1 MAQGP
6 DELREPSP
14 QEEEEKVP
22 PETTPAASEET
33 KERARQGDE
42 VAASRAKVEQ
52 TRAEI
57 GETIDSIQEK
67 LAPGN
72 LKQQVSTVARGRASE
87 LSEAIRNNPTLVALG
102 GLALVGLLV
111 LVRGLQGRRGSR
123 EVIVDLRRGRG
134 RGSNSSSN
142 AG

>member
-6 DELREPSP
+6 DEVRERRP
-14 QEEEEKVP
+14 QEEEKGP

-42 VAASRAKVEQ
+42 VAATRAKVEQ
-52 TRAEI
+52 TRAEM

-67 LAPGN
+67 LEPSN
-72 LKQQVSTVARGRASE
+72 LKQQATTVARGTASE
-87 LSEAIRNNPTLVALG
+87 LLEAIRNNPKPVALG

-111 LVRGLQGRRGSR
+111 LVRSLPGQGRRGSS
-123 EVIVDLRRGRG
+123 EVIFDLRRGKVRG
-134 RGSNSSSN
+134 T
-142 AG
+142 

>member
-14 QEEEEKVP
+14 QEEEEEKSP
-22 PETTPAASEET
+22 PERTPAASEET
-33 KERARQGDE
+33 KERARQEGDE
-42 VAASRAKVEQ
+42 VAASRAEVEQ
-52 TRAEI
+52 TRAEM

-67 LAPGN
+67 LEPRN
-72 LKQQVSTVARGRASE
+72 LKQQATTVARATASE
-87 LSEAIRNNPTLVALG
+87 LLEAIRNNPTPVALG

-111 LVRGLQGRRGSR
+111 LVRGLQGQRRRGSR

-134 RGSNSSSN
+134 RGS
-142 AG
+142 

>member
-14 QEEEEKVP
+14 QEEEEKGP

-42 VAASRAKVEQ
+42 VAASRAEVEQ
-52 TRAEI
+52 TRAEM

-67 LAPGN
+67 LEPSN
-72 LKQQVSTVARGRASE
+72 LKQQATTLARGRASE
-87 LSEAIRNNPTLVALG
+87 LLEAIRNNPTPVALG
-102 GLALVGLLV
+102 GLALVGLVV

-134 RGSNSSSN
+134 RGS
-142 AG
+142 

>member
-14 QEEEEKVP
+14 QEEEEKGP

-33 KERARQGDE
+33 KERASRGDE
-42 VAASRAKVEQ
+42 VAASRAEVEQ
-52 TRAEI
+52 TRAEM

-67 LAPGN
+67 LEPGN
-72 LKQQVSTVARGRASE
+72 LKQQATTAARGRASE
-87 LSEAIRNNPTLVALG
+87 LLEAIRNIPAPVALG

-111 LVRGLQGRRGSR
+111 LVRGLQGQRRRGSR

-134 RGSNSSSN
+134 RGS
-142 AG
+142 

>member
-6 DELREPSP
+6 DELRERSP
-14 QEEEEKVP
+14 QEEEEKGP

-33 KERARQGDE
+33 KERARRGDE
-42 VAASRAKVEQ
+42 VAASRAEVEQ
-52 TRAEI
+52 TRAEM

-67 LAPGN
+67 LEPGN
-72 LKQQVSTVARGRASE
+72 LKQQATTAARGRASE
-87 LSEAIRNNPTLVALG
+87 LLEAIRNNPAPVALG

-111 LVRGLQGRRGSR
+111 LVRGLQGQRRRGSR

-134 RGSNSSSN
+134 RGS
-142 AG
+142 

>member
-6 DELREPSP
+6 DELRERSP
-14 QEEEEKVP
+14 QEEEEKGP

-42 VAASRAKVEQ
+42 VAASRAEVEQ
-52 TRAEI
+52 TRAEM

-67 LAPGN
+67 LEPTN
-72 LKQQVSTVARGRASE
+72 LKQQATTAARGRASE
-87 LSEAIRNNPTLVALG
+87 LSEAIRNNPTPVVLG

-111 LVRGLQGRRGSR
+111 LVRGLPGRGRRGSSS
-123 EVIVDLRRGRG
+123 EVIVDLRRGKG
-134 RGSNSSSN
+134 RGS
-142 AG
+142 

>member
-6 DELREPSP
+6 DELRERSP
-14 QEEEEKVP
+14 QEEEEKGP

-42 VAASRAKVEQ
+42 VAASRAEVEQ
-52 TRAEI
+52 TRAEM

-67 LAPGN
+67 LEPRN
-72 LKQQVSTVARGRASE
+72 LKQQATTVARGTASE
-87 LSEAIRNNPTLVALG
+87 LLEAIRNNPTPVALG

-111 LVRGLQGRRGSR
+111 LVRGLQGRRGSS
-123 EVIVDLRRGRG
+123 EVIVDLRRRKG
-134 RGSNSSSN
+134 RGS
-142 AG
+142 

>member
-6 DELREPSP
+6 DELRERSP
-14 QEEEEKVP
+14 QEEEEEKGP

-42 VAASRAKVEQ
+42 VAASRAEVEQ
-52 TRAEI
+52 TRAEM

-67 LAPGN
+67 LEPGN
-72 LKQQVSTVARGRASE
+72 LKQQATTAARGRASE
-87 LSEAIRNNPTLVALG
+87 LLEAIRNNPTPVALG
-102 GLALVGLLV
+102 GLALVCLLV
-111 LVRGLQGRRGSR
+111 LVRGLQGQRRRGSR

-134 RGSNSSSN
+134 RGS
-142 AG
+142 

>member
-14 QEEEEKVP
+14 QEEEEKGP

-42 VAASRAKVEQ
+42 VAASRAEVEQ
-52 TRAEI
+52 TRAEM

-67 LAPGN
+67 LEPGN
-72 LKQQVSTVARGRASE
+72 LKQQATTAARGRASE
-87 LSEAIRNNPTLVALG
+87 LLEAIRNNPAPVALG
-102 GLALVGLLV
+102 GLALVCLLV
-111 LVRGLQGRRGSR
+111 LVRGLQGQRRRGSS
-123 EVIVDLRRGRG
+123 EVIVDLRRGKG
-134 RGSNSSSN
+134 RGS
-142 AG
+142 

>member
-6 DELREPSP
+6 DEIRERRP
-14 QEEEEKVP
+14 QEEEKGP

-42 VAASRAKVEQ
+42 VAATRAKVEQ
-52 TRAEI
+52 TRAEM

-67 LAPGN
+67 LEPSN
-72 LKQQVSTVARGRASE
+72 LKQQATTVARGTASE
-87 LSEAIRNNPTLVALG
+87 LLKAIRNNPKPVALG

-111 LVRGLQGRRGSR
+111 LVRSLPGQGRRGSS
-123 EVIVDLRRGRG
+123 EVIFDLRRGKVRG
-134 RGSNSSSN
+134 T
-142 AG
+142 